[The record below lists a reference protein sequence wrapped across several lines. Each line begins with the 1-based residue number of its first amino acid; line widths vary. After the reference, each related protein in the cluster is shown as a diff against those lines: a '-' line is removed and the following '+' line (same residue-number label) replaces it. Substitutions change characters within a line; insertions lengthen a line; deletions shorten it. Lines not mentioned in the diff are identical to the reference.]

1 MATYT
6 KLNRKRGEAYLI
18 RYVHPITK
26 KAVRKV
32 VWCNR
37 KDAEKIV
44 KKIEADIAL
53 GQFNI
58 KSEYAIQYM
67 WTQLVHKYIKYSRSN
82 KSSKT
87 TKREIYV
94 LDSFGKFLDGDEYL
108 TQITSIMIENYRD
121 GRISDRLSPA
131 TVSIEIR
138 VLKTVFNKA
147 IDWIMLTHNPVNG
160 IRLPKSDIIKIRF
173 LRKEEIDRL
182 IKAILD
188 DSNTEFLDLVLAYLH
203 TGSRRIELLK
213 PLFTWDN
220 VNFQDKK
227 IILQGLKGT
236 SKRYVP
242 MNKVLNNILVRRKA
256 RGLEYPFEFS
266 PDFVS
271 HKIVK
276 YYKVAKIK
284 GANLHS
290 LRKTFGS
297 LLLQNKKADLLTVS
311 KLLGHASMTTTEKY
325 YVDLLDENYRDSV
338 EGLEEILEEDK
349 EE

>member
-1 MATYT
+1 MATLT
-6 KLNRKRGEAYLI
+6 KLERKTGEAYLI
-18 RYVHPITK
+18 RYVHPMTK
-26 KAVRKV
+26 KFVRKV
-32 VWCNR
+32 VWCTH

-44 KKIEADIAL
+44 KKIESDIAL

-58 KSEYAIQYM
+58 KSEYAIQYT
-67 WTQLVHKYIKYSRSN
+67 WSQLAQKYIKYSKAN
-82 KSSKT
+82 KSLKT
-87 TKREIYV
+87 TKREINV
-94 LDSFGKFLDGDEYL
+94 MNAFERFLKNDEFL

-121 GRISDRLSPA
+121 SRICDKLSPA

-138 VLKTVFNKA
+138 VLRTIFNKA
-147 IDWIMLTHNPVNG
+147 LEWIMLTHNPING
-160 IRLPKSDIIKIRF
+160 VRLPKSDIIKIRF

-182 IKAILD
+182 VQVIQED
-188 DSNTEFLDLVLAYLH
+188 NNMEFLDLVIAYLH
-203 TGSRRIELLK
+203 TGARRIELLK
-213 PLFTWDN
+213 PLFEWDS
-220 VNFQDKK
+220 VNFNDKK
-227 IILQGLKGT
+227 IVIQGLKGT
-236 SKRYVP
+236 NKRYLP
-242 MNKVLNNILVRRKA
+242 LNKTLYNILIRRKNN
-256 RGLEYPFEFS
+256 GNMFPFEFS

-271 HKIVK
+271 HKIAK
-276 YYKVAKIK
+276 YYKEADII

-311 KLLGHASMTTTEKY
+311 KLLGHASIRTTEKY

>member
-1 MATYT
+1 MATLA
-6 KLNRKRGEAYLI
+6 KLNRKTGEAYLI
-18 RYVHPITK
+18 RYVHPVTRK
-26 KAVRKV
+26 YVRKV
-32 VWCNR
+32 VWCSR

-44 KKIEADIAL
+44 KKIESDIAL

-58 KSEYAIQYM
+58 KSEYAIQYT
-67 WTQLVHKYIKYSRSN
+67 WSQLVQKYIKYSRSH
-82 KSSKT
+82 KSPKT
-87 TKREIYV
+87 TKREINV
-94 LDSFGKFLDGDEYL
+94 IDAFGRFLKKDEYL

-121 GRISDRLSPA
+121 SRISDKLSPA

-138 VLKTVFNKA
+138 VLKTAFNKA
-147 IDWIMLTHNPVNG
+147 LEWIMLTYNPVNG
-160 IRLPKSDIIKIRF
+160 VRLPKSDIVKIRF
-173 LRKEEIDRL
+173 LRKAEINRL
-182 IKAILD
+182 IKVIRED
-188 DSNTEFLDLVLAYLH
+188 NNMDFIDLVFAYLH
-203 TGSRRIELLK
+203 TGARRIELLK
-213 PLFTWDN
+213 PLFGWDN
-220 VNFQDKK
+220 VNFNDKK
-227 IILQGLKGT
+227 IIIQGLKGT
-236 SKRYVP
+236 NKRYVP
-242 MNKVLNNILVRRKA
+242 MNKTLENILVGRKA

-276 YYKVAKIK
+276 YYKVAEIK

-338 EGLEEILEEDK
+338 EGLEGILEE
-349 EE
+349 E

>member
-1 MATYT
+1 MATLT
-6 KLNRKRGEAYLI
+6 KLKRKRGEAYLI
-18 RYVHPITK
+18 SYAHPVTK
-26 KAVRKV
+26 KYVRKV
-32 VWCNR
+32 VWCNKR
-37 KDAEKIV
+37 DADKIV
-44 KKIEADIAL
+44 KKIESDIAL

-67 WTQLVHKYIKYSRSN
+67 WTQLVQKYIKYSRAN

-87 TKREIYV
+87 TKREKYV
-94 LDSFGKFLDGDEYL
+94 LDAFSKFLQVDEYL
-108 TQITSIMIENYRD
+108 TQITSVMIENYRD
-121 GRISDRLSPA
+121 TRISNKLRPA

-160 IRLPKSDIIKIRF
+160 VRLPKSDIIKIRF

-182 IKAILD
+182 IKAIKD
-188 DSNTEFLDLVLAYLH
+188 DSNIEFLDLVLAYLH
-203 TGSRRIELLK
+203 TGARRIELLK
-213 PLFTWDN
+213 PLFEWDS

-227 IILQGLKGT
+227 IIIQGLKGT
-236 SKRYVP
+236 NKRYLP
-242 MNKVLNNILVRRKA
+242 MNKTLENILVGRKA

-276 YYKVAKIK
+276 YYKVAEIK

-338 EGLEEILEEDK
+338 EGLEEILEK
-349 EE
+349 EKK